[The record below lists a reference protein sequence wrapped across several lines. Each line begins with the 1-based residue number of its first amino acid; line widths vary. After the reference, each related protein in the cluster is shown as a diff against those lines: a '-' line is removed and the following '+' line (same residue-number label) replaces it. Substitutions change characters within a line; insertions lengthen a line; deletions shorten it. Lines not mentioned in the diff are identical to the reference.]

1 MAAIKKRGSLV
12 TYDKNKQDNINS
24 KAREKKRRKK

>member
-12 TYDKNKQDNINS
+12 TYDKKKQDNINS